1 MTIETKNKATIKAN
15 LKSKVKTTAMAE
27 ATSMA
32 IPTLITTTNLSKKIP
47 VKTGNDLI
55 ILDDISLSI
64 SKGSSVVITGT
75 SGSGKT
81 TLLSLLAGLDL
92 PSSGKVELFG
102 EDITK
107 LNEDQRAHLRLGN
120 VGFVY
125 QSFHLM
131 NHLTALENVMLPLEL
146 DKRIRNPQQQA
157 KQALQQVGLG
167 ERLEHLPNQLS
178 GGEQQRVALARAFVT
193 QPKVL
198 FADEPTGNLDQQTG
212 KEIVDL
218 LFSLQQQYSTTLILV
233 THDNKL
239 ADQCEQHYHLHNNKL
254 ELQ

>member
-107 LNEDQRAHLRLGN
+107 LNEDQRAHLR
-120 VGFVY
+120 
-125 QSFHLM
+125 
-131 NHLTALENVMLPLEL
+131 
-146 DKRIRNPQQQA
+146 
-157 KQALQQVGLG
+157 
-167 ERLEHLPNQLS
+167 
-178 GGEQQRVALARAFVT
+178 
-193 QPKVL
+193 
-198 FADEPTGNLDQQTG
+198 
-212 KEIVDL
+212 
-218 LFSLQQQYSTTLILV
+218 
-233 THDNKL
+233 
-239 ADQCEQHYHLHNNKL
+239 
-254 ELQ
+254 